1 MTDVRIG
8 KLRRRYRLPV
18 DDVTASERARIDRAF
33 NAALEN
39 ELFDAALERAGISA
53 SDEVCIRRVESVVR
67 LNTGADDAKLAAFCS
82 VAFAD
87 AIVTELANG
96 GPNVVRFGSRRQALI
111 DMTLSVARG
120 NLERAW
126 AWRRL
131 ELWTGD
137 VIDSLCAAERE
148 VFAALVRWAADATHV
163 LVALADAGL
172 LAPYVVNV
180 PDSNWSALA
189 KAVLAESQ
197 AHWLLVDAEYDGA
210 LYDEAQRDDHS
221 YKSDDVSVARESH
234 NWLVA
239 TADRISQTSSLLRS
253 VVASG
258 KRLSPALARAL
269 SALALVECDPALA
282 ASARG
287 GEIGRVIAKHLDVT
301 QETHTII
308 APQSQPA
315 RMTESDEPV
324 DARVHLPTQFGGLLF
339 LLHAVRALDL
349 PDVIATHSE
358 LRTRSPRWVLHE
370 LAALLVQ
377 QAMGDEQHES
387 CDVQHST
394 CDMQHSTCDMQ
405 HSTQDVQHATRLR
418 DDASTFIFAGVVAGS
433 TRDGTFH
440 DCDAARSL
448 TSESVVTALEL
459 DALLQLATD
468 IVAWL
473 RERGGALPDETDVEL
488 LRRITQRSA
497 EIVADAAWV
506 EARFSVNDT
515 STDIRRAGLDLDVGW
530 MPSIGMVVR
539 FVYA

>member
-8 KLRRRYRLPV
+8 KMRRRYRLPV

-67 LNTGADDAKLAAFCS
+67 LNTGTDDAKLAAFCS

-131 ELWTGD
+131 ELLTGD
-137 VIDSLCAAERE
+137 VIDSLRGAERE
-148 VFAALVRWAADATHV
+148 VFATLVRWAADATHV
-163 LVALADAGL
+163 LVALADAEL

-180 PDSNWSALA
+180 PESDWSALA
-189 KAVLAESQ
+189 KAVLVESH
-197 AHWLLVDAEYDGA
+197 ALWPFSDAEHDGA
-210 LYDEAQRDDHS
+210 RHDEAQRDDQLH
-221 YKSDDVSVARESH
+221 KSNDASVARESH
-234 NWLVA
+234 DWLAV
-239 TADRISQTSSLLRS
+239 TADRVWKTSRLLRS
-253 VVASG
+253 VRASRN
-258 KRLSPALARAL
+258 RLSPALARVL
-269 SALALVECDPALA
+269 SALALVECEPAFA
-282 ASARG
+282 ASPRG
-287 GEIGRVIAKHLDVT
+287 GEIVLAIAKHLNLT
-301 QETHTII
+301 QATQASI
-308 APQSQPA
+308 APKSQPA
-315 RMTESDEPV
+315 RTTESDEPV
-324 DARVHLPTQFGGLLF
+324 DTRVHLPTQFGGLLF

-349 PDVIATHSE
+349 PDVIATHGA
-358 LRTRSPRWVLHE
+358 LRTRSSRWILHE
-370 LAALLVQ
+370 LAVLLVQ
-377 QAMGDEQHES
+377 QAMGD
-387 CDVQHST
+387 VQHAT
-394 CDMQHSTCDMQ
+394 R
-405 HSTQDVQHATRLR
+405 DVQHATRIR
-418 DDASTFIFAGVVAGS
+418 DDASTFVFAGIVAGS
-433 TRDGTFH
+433 ARDGAFH
-440 DCDAARSL
+440 DCDGARSL
-448 TSESVVTALEL
+448 ASESVVTALEL
-459 DALLQLATD
+459 DALLQFATD

-473 RERGGALPDETDVEL
+473 RDRGGALPDETDVAM
-488 LRRITQRSA
+488 LRRIVQRSA

-530 MPSIGMVVR
+530 LPSIGMMVR